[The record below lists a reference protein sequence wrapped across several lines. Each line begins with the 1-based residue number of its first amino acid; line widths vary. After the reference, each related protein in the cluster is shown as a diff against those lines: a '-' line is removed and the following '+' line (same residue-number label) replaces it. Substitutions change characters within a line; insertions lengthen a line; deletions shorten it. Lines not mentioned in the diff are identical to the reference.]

1 MSPRCKLHEL
11 NGLEAQ
17 QNSAL
22 FLLKHPIYSR
32 RQIDS
37 LMEEHGLNAE
47 SDGKDWDAYNA
58 YLTSIDT
65 VLQKKGLRYGK
76 W

>member
-1 MSPRCKLHEL
+1 
-11 NGLEAQ
+11 
-17 QNSAL
+17 
-22 FLLKHPIYSR
+22 
-32 RQIDS
+32 
-37 LMEEHGLNAE
+37 MEEHGLNAE